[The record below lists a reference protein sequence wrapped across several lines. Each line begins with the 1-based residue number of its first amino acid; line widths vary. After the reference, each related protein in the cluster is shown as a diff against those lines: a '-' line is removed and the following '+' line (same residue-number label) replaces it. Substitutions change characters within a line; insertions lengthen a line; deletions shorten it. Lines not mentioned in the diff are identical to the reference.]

1 MFSTFDLKE
10 ISKELSDL
18 ERMRVDKIYQLGNE
32 IRIKFFGRGREDL
45 VIKPPLAVFVTSY
58 PKPAPKNPTWFA
70 MLLRKHLK
78 AMWLFKIEQYD
89 FDRILMFS
97 FGFYEENNPVVKFV
111 LIVEMFRDGNILLA
125 NQDNVIVGILS
136 REYMKDRTLAPKSV
150 YEFPEKKKG
159 FDLSIDEIIELS
171 KEYEIVKGLA
181 TQLNIGGLYAE
192 ETCLLAGV
200 DKSKIGISKE
210 EAVKI
215 KEALIQLENLKK
227 DPMIIKK
234 NEQVVDILPYDLKSY
249 DSSEFEKVRYESLSK
264 ALDEV
269 YGKAESEEILREEI
283 STHQKK
289 IQKFERMLKSQKD
302 LFDSYID
309 ERELYKILGDLTY
322 EKYPIIEE
330 SIKVIEQAKKNYS
343 LEEIKTKL
351 AQNKLIS
358 DVDFKTGIITFNF
371 DPPLPIELKK
381 DVNENANLFY
391 EKSKK
396 MKRKIDGAKI
406 AMDNTEAKL
415 LSLKEE
421 EEEFEVEKPK
431 AIERKAR
438 EWYERFRWFTSS
450 EGNIVL
456 GGRDASSNEVIVKK
470 YMEDSDIYF
479 HADAYGA
486 PHVIVKDG
494 SKVTDITLNEAAIF
508 AVSFSSL
515 WKDGYGG
522 GDAYWVKPDQ
532 VTKEAPSGEYLK
544 KGAFAI
550 KGKRNYIRSVSIKL
564 TIGITSEGKIMCG
577 PDVPIEKHTVKNIK
591 IMPGKHKKE
600 SFAKRVAKILETDD
614 IDAIVQALPP
624 GGCDVRGK

>member
-10 ISKELSDL
+10 ISKELADL
-18 ERMRVDKIYQLGNE
+18 ERMRVDKIYQFGNE

-111 LIVEMFRDGNILLA
+111 LIVEMFRDGNILLVDQE
-125 NQDNVIVGILS
+125 NMIVGILS
-136 REYMKDRTLAPKSV
+136 REYMKDRTLAPKSIYV
-150 YEFPEKKKG
+150 FPEKKKG
-159 FDLSIDEIIELS
+159 FDISIEEIIELS
-171 KEYEIVKGLA
+171 KEKEIVRELA

-192 ETCLLAGV
+192 EVCLLAGV
-200 DKSKIGISKE
+200 DKSKIGISNE

-215 KEALIQLENLKK
+215 KDALLQLENLKK

-234 NEQVVDILPYDLKSY
+234 NDQVVDILPYDLMSY
-249 DSSEFEKVRYESLSK
+249 NDPEYEKVRYESLSK

-269 YGKAESEEILREEI
+269 YGKAESEEILREEL

-289 IQKFERMLKSQKD
+289 IQKFERMLKSQRD
-302 LFDSYID
+302 LYSSYIE

-330 SIKVIEQAKKNYS
+330 SIRVIEQAKKNYS

-351 AQNKLIS
+351 AENKLIS

-371 DPPLPIELKK
+371 DTPLPIELKK

-406 AMDNTEAKL
+406 AMDNAEAKL

-431 AIERKAR
+431 AIKRKAR
-438 EWYERFRWFTSS
+438 EWYEQFRWFTSS
-450 EGNIVL
+450 EGHIVL

-479 HADAYGA
+479 HGDAYGA

-494 SKVTDITLNEAAIF
+494 VKATDITLNEAAIF

-522 GDAYWVKPDQ
+522 GDAYWVKPEQ

-577 PDVPIEKHTVKNIK
+577 PDVPIEKHTVKNVK

-600 SFAKRVAKILETDD
+600 SFAKRMAKILETDD
-614 IDAIVQALPP
+614 IDGIVQALPP

>member
-1 MFSTFDLKE
+1 MFSNFDLKE

-78 AMWLFKIEQYD
+78 AMWLFKIEQCD
-89 FDRILMFS
+89 FDRILMLS
-97 FGFYEENNPVVKFV
+97 FGFYEDNKPVVKFV
-111 LIVEMFRDGNILLA
+111 LIVEMFRDGNIILA
-125 NQDNVIVGILS
+125 NQDNVIIGILS

-150 YEFPEKKKG
+150 YAFPEKKKG

-171 KEYEIVKGLA
+171 KEKEIVRELA

-192 ETCLLAGV
+192 ELCLIAGV
-200 DKSKIGISKE
+200 DKSSKNISKD
-210 EAVKI
+210 EAIKI
-215 KEALIQLENLKK
+215 KEALSRLENLNK

-234 NEQVVDILPYDLKSY
+234 NDEVVDITPYDLISY
-249 DSSEFEKVRYESLSK
+249 NGPEYQKERYESFSK

-269 YGKAESEEILREEI
+269 YGKGESEEILREEL
-283 STHQKK
+283 SSHQKK
-289 IQKFERMLKSQKD
+289 IQKFERMLKSQQD
-302 LFDSYID
+302 LYNSYIG
-309 ERELYKILGDLTY
+309 ERDLYKKMGDMAY

-343 LEEIKTKL
+343 LEEIKKKL
-351 AQNKLIS
+351 SDNKLIS

-371 DPPLPIELKK
+371 DIPLPIELKK

-415 LSLKEE
+415 LELKEE
-421 EEEFEVEKPK
+421 EEELEVEKPK
-431 AIERKAR
+431 AIEKKAR
-438 EWYERFRWFTSS
+438 EWYERFRWFISS
-450 EGNIVL
+450 EGNIIL
-456 GGRDASSNEVIVKK
+456 GGRDSSSNEVIVKK
-470 YMEDSDIYF
+470 YMEPSDVYF

-486 PHVIVKDG
+486 PHVIIKEG
-494 SKVTDITLNEAAIF
+494 SKANETTLNEAAIF

-522 GDAYWVKPDQ
+522 GDAYWVAPEQ

-550 KGKRNYIRSVSIKL
+550 KGKRNYIKSVPIRLS
-564 TIGITSEGKIMCG
+564 IGITADGKIMCG
-577 PDVPIEKHTVKNIK
+577 PDAPIEKHTVKNVK

-600 SFAKRVAKILETDD
+600 SFAKRLSKILETDD
-614 IDAIVQALPP
+614 IDGIVQALPP
-624 GGCDVRGK
+624 GGCDVRGS

>member
-10 ISKELSDL
+10 ISKELADL

-89 FDRILMFS
+89 FDRILILS
-97 FGFYEENNPVVKFV
+97 FGFYEEDNPVVKFV

-125 NQDNVIVGILS
+125 NQENMIVGILS
-136 REYMKDRTLAPKSV
+136 REYMKDRTLAPKSIYV
-150 YEFPEKKKG
+150 FPEKKKG

-200 DKSKIGISKE
+200 DKSKIGISNE

-215 KEALIQLENLKK
+215 KEALLQLENLKK

-234 NEQVVDILPYDLKSY
+234 NDQVVDIIPYDLTSY
-249 DSSEFEKVRYESLSK
+249 NGPEYEKVRYESLSK

-269 YGKAESEEILREEI
+269 YGKAESEEILREEL

-302 LFDSYID
+302 LHNSYIE

-330 SIKVIEQAKKNYS
+330 SIKVIEQAKKNFS

-351 AQNKLIS
+351 AENKLIS

-371 DPPLPIELKK
+371 GTPLPMELKK

-415 LSLKEE
+415 LALKEE

-431 AIERKAR
+431 AIEKKAR

-450 EGNIVL
+450 EGHVIL
-456 GGRDASSNEVIVKK
+456 GGRDSSSNEVIVKK
-470 YMEDSDIYF
+470 YM
-479 HADAYGA
+479 
-486 PHVIVKDG
+486 
-494 SKVTDITLNEAAIF
+494 
-508 AVSFSSL
+508 
-515 WKDGYGG
+515 
-522 GDAYWVKPDQ
+522 
-532 VTKEAPSGEYLK
+532 
-544 KGAFAI
+544 
-550 KGKRNYIRSVSIKL
+550 
-564 TIGITSEGKIMCG
+564 
-577 PDVPIEKHTVKNIK
+577 
-591 IMPGKHKKE
+591 
-600 SFAKRVAKILETDD
+600 
-614 IDAIVQALPP
+614 
-624 GGCDVRGK
+624 

>member
-1 MFSTFDLKE
+1 
-10 ISKELSDL
+10 
-18 ERMRVDKIYQLGNE
+18 
-32 IRIKFFGRGREDL
+32 
-45 VIKPPLAVFVTSY
+45 
-58 PKPAPKNPTWFA
+58 
-70 MLLRKHLK
+70 
-78 AMWLFKIEQYD
+78 
-89 FDRILMFS
+89 
-97 FGFYEENNPVVKFV
+97 
-111 LIVEMFRDGNILLA
+111 
-125 NQDNVIVGILS
+125 
-136 REYMKDRTLAPKSV
+136 
-150 YEFPEKKKG
+150 
-159 FDLSIDEIIELS
+159 
-171 KEYEIVKGLA
+171 
-181 TQLNIGGLYAE
+181 
-192 ETCLLAGV
+192 LAGV
-200 DKSKIGISKE
+200 DKSKIGISNE

-215 KEALIQLENLKK
+215 KDALLQLENLKK

-234 NEQVVDILPYDLKSY
+234 NDQVVDILPYDLMSY
-249 DSSEFEKVRYESLSK
+249 NDPEYEKVRYESLSK

-269 YGKAESEEILREEI
+269 YGKAESEEILREEL

-289 IQKFERMLKSQKD
+289 IQKFERMLKSQRD
-302 LFDSYID
+302 LYSSYIE

-330 SIKVIEQAKKNYS
+330 SIRVIEQAKKNYS

-351 AQNKLIS
+351 AENKLIS

-371 DPPLPIELKK
+371 DTPLPIELKK

-406 AMDNTEAKL
+406 AMDNAEAKL

-431 AIERKAR
+431 AIKRKAR
-438 EWYERFRWFTSS
+438 EWYEQFRWFTSS
-450 EGNIVL
+450 EGHIVL

-494 SKVTDITLNEAAIF
+494 VKATDITLNEAAIF

-522 GDAYWVKPDQ
+522 GDAYWVKPEQ

-577 PDVPIEKHTVKNIK
+577 PDVPIEKHTVKNVK

-600 SFAKRVAKILETDD
+600 SFAKRMAKILETDD
-614 IDAIVQALPP
+614 IDGIVQALPP

>member
-1 MFSTFDLKE
+1 
-10 ISKELSDL
+10 
-18 ERMRVDKIYQLGNE
+18 MRVDKIYQLGNE

-78 AMWLFKIEQYD
+78 AMWLFKIEQHD

-125 NQDNVIVGILS
+125 DQDNMIVGILS
-136 REYMKDRTLAPKSV
+136 REYMKDRTLAPKSIYV
-150 YEFPEKKKG
+150 FPEKKKG
-159 FDLSIDEIIELS
+159 FDIGIDEIIELS

-192 ETCLLAGV
+192 EACLLAGV
-200 DKSKIGISKE
+200 DKSKIGISNE
-210 EAVKI
+210 EAVKL
-215 KEALIQLENLKK
+215 KEALVQLENLKK

-234 NEQVVDILPYDLKSY
+234 GDQVVDILPYDLASY
-249 DSSEFEKVRYESLSK
+249 NGPEYEKVRYDSFSK

-269 YGKAESEEILREEI
+269 YGKGESEEILREEL
-283 STHQKK
+283 SSHQKK
-289 IQKFERMLKSQKD
+289 IQKFERMLKSQRD
-302 LFDSYID
+302 LYNSYIE

-322 EKYPIIEE
+322 EKYPVIEE

-343 LEEIKTKL
+343 LEEIKEKL
-351 AQNKLIS
+351 AENKLIS

-371 DPPLPIELKK
+371 DTPLPIELKK
-381 DVNENANLFY
+381 DVSENANLFY

-415 LSLKEE
+415 LTLKEE
-421 EEEFEVEKPK
+421 EEEFEVEAPK
-431 AIERKAR
+431 AIEKKAR

-456 GGRDASSNEVIVKK
+456 GGRDSSSNEVIVKK

-486 PHVIVKDG
+486 PHVIVKEG
-494 SKVTDITLNEAAIF
+494 SKATDITLKEAAIF

-522 GDAYWVKPDQ
+522 GDAYWVKPEQ

-550 KGKRNYIRSVSIKL
+550 KGKRNYIKSVSIKL

-577 PDVPIEKHTVKNIK
+577 PDAPIEKYTVKNVK

-600 SFAKRVAKILETDD
+600 SFAKRIAKVLETDD
-614 IDAIVQALPP
+614 IDGIVQALPP

>member
-125 NQDNVIVGILS
+125 NQDNMIVGILS
-136 REYMKDRTLAPKSV
+136 REYMKDRTLAPKSIYV
-150 YEFPEKKKG
+150 FPEKKKG
-159 FDLSIDEIIELS
+159 FDMGIDEIIELS

-192 ETCLLAGV
+192 EACLLAGV
-200 DKSKIGISKE
+200 DKSKIGISNE

-215 KEALIQLENLKK
+215 KEALMQLENLKK

-249 DSSEFEKVRYESLSK
+249 DSSEYEKIRYESFSK

-302 LFDSYID
+302 LYDSYIE
-309 ERELYKILGDLTY
+309 ERELYKKLGDLTY

-343 LEEIKTKL
+343 LEEIKKKL
-351 AQNKLIS
+351 AENKLIS
-358 DVDFKTGIITFNF
+358 EIDFKTGIIIFNF
-371 DPPLPIELKK
+371 DTPLPIEIKK

-415 LSLKEE
+415 LALKEE

-456 GGRDASSNEVIVKK
+456 GGRDASSNEVVVKK

>member
-10 ISKELSDL
+10 ITKELSDI

-97 FGFYEENNPVVKFV
+97 FGFYEDNNPVVKFV
-111 LIVEMFRDGNILLA
+111 LIVEMFRDGNIILA
-125 NQDNVIVGILS
+125 NNENVIVGILS
-136 REYMKDRTLAPKSV
+136 REYMKDRTLAPKSA
-150 YEFPEKKKG
+150 YIFPEKKKG
-159 FDLSIDEIIELS
+159 FDLSVEEIIELS
-171 KEYEIVKGLA
+171 KEKEIVRELA

-192 ETCLLAGV
+192 ELCLLAGV
-200 DKSKIGISKE
+200 DKSKKDISKE
-210 EAVKI
+210 EALKI
-215 KEALIQLENLKK
+215 KDALITLSDLKK

-234 NEQVVDILPYDLKSY
+234 NDQVVDIVPYDLVSY
-249 DSSEFEKVRYESLSK
+249 NGPEFEKVRYDSFSK

-269 YGKAESEEILREEI
+269 YGKGESEEILREEL

-289 IQKFERMLKSQKD
+289 IQKFERMLKSQRD
-302 LFDSYID
+302 LYNSYIE

-343 LEEIKTKL
+343 LDEIKKKL
-351 AQNKLIS
+351 AENKLIS

-371 DPPLPIELKK
+371 DVQLPIELKK
-381 DVNENANLFY
+381 DVNENANQFY

-396 MKRKIDGAKI
+396 MKRKIDGARI
-406 AMDNTEAKL
+406 AMENTEAKL
-415 LSLKEE
+415 LSLKEQE
-421 EEEFEVEKPK
+421 EELEVEKPK
-431 AIERKAR
+431 AIEKKAR
-438 EWYERFRWFTSS
+438 EWFERFRWFISS

-456 GGRDASSNEVIVKK
+456 GGRDSSSNEVIVKK
-470 YMEDSDIYF
+470 YMEDNDIYF

-486 PHVIVKDG
+486 PHVVVKDG
-494 SKVTDITLNEAAIF
+494 SKATDITLNEAAIF

-544 KGAFAI
+544 KGAFSI
-550 KGKRNYIRSVSIKL
+550 KGKRNYIKSVSIKL
-564 TIGITSEGKIMCG
+564 TIGITSEGKFMCG
-577 PDVPIEKHTVKNIK
+577 PDIPIEKHTVKNVK

-600 SFAKRVAKILETDD
+600 SFAKRLAKIFETDD
-614 IDAIVQALPP
+614 IDGIVQALPP
-624 GGCDVRGK
+624 GGCDIRGN

>member
-10 ISKELSDL
+10 ISKELADL

-89 FDRILMFS
+89 FDRILILS
-97 FGFYEENNPVVKFV
+97 FGFYEEDNPVVKFV

-125 NQDNVIVGILS
+125 NQENMIVGILS
-136 REYMKDRTLAPKSV
+136 REYMKDRTLAPKSIYV
-150 YEFPEKKKG
+150 FPEKKKG

-200 DKSKIGISKE
+200 DKSKIGISNE

-215 KEALIQLENLKK
+215 KEALLQLENLKK

-234 NEQVVDILPYDLKSY
+234 NDQVVDIIPYDLTSY
-249 DSSEFEKVRYESLSK
+249 NGPEYEKARYESFSK

-269 YGKAESEEILREEI
+269 YGKGESEEIMREEL
-283 STHQKK
+283 SAHQKK
-289 IQKFERMLKSQKD
+289 IQKFERMLKSQRD
-302 LFDSYID
+302 LYNSYIE

-343 LEEIKTKL
+343 LEEIKEKL
-351 AQNKLIS
+351 AENKLIS
-358 DVDFKTGIITFNF
+358 DVDFKTGVITSNF
-371 DPPLPIELKK
+371 DTPLPIELKK

-415 LSLKEE
+415 LTLKEE
-421 EEEFEVEKPK
+421 EEEFEVEVPK
-431 AIERKAR
+431 AIEKKAR

-456 GGRDASSNEVIVKK
+456 GGRDSSSNEVIVKK
-470 YMEDSDIYF
+470 YMEDNDIYF

-486 PHVIVKDG
+486 PHVIVKEG
-494 SKVTDITLNEAAIF
+494 SKATDITLKEAAIF

-522 GDAYWVKPDQ
+522 GDAYWVKPEQ

-550 KGKRNYIRSVSIKL
+550 KGKRNYIKSVSIKL
-564 TIGITSEGKIMCG
+564 TIGINSEGKIMCG
-577 PDVPIEKHTVKNIK
+577 PDVPIEKHTVKNVK

-600 SFAKRVAKILETDD
+600 SFAKRIAKILETDD
-614 IDAIVQALPP
+614 IDGIVQALPP

>member
-10 ISKELSDL
+10 ISKELADL

-78 AMWLFKIEQYD
+78 AMWLFKIEQHD

-125 NQDNVIVGILS
+125 DQDNMIVGILS
-136 REYMKDRTLAPKSV
+136 REYMKDRTLAPKSIYV
-150 YEFPEKKKG
+150 FPEKKKG
-159 FDLSIDEIIELS
+159 FDIGIDEIIELS

-192 ETCLLAGV
+192 EACLLAGV
-200 DKSKIGISKE
+200 DKSKIGISNE
-210 EAVKI
+210 EAVKL
-215 KEALIQLENLKK
+215 KEALVQLENLKK

-234 NEQVVDILPYDLKSY
+234 GDQVVDILPYDLASY
-249 DSSEFEKVRYESLSK
+249 NGPEYEKVRYDSFSK

-269 YGKAESEEILREEI
+269 YGKGESEEILREEL
-283 STHQKK
+283 SSHQKK
-289 IQKFERMLKSQKD
+289 IQKFERMLKSQRD
-302 LFDSYID
+302 LYNSYIE

-322 EKYPIIEE
+322 EKYPVIEE

-343 LEEIKTKL
+343 LEEIKEKL
-351 AQNKLIS
+351 AENKLIS

-371 DPPLPIELKK
+371 DTPLPIELKK
-381 DVNENANLFY
+381 DVSENANLFY

-415 LSLKEE
+415 LTLKEE
-421 EEEFEVEKPK
+421 EEEFEVEAPK
-431 AIERKAR
+431 AIEKKAR

-456 GGRDASSNEVIVKK
+456 GGRDSSSNEVIVKK

-486 PHVIVKDG
+486 PHVIVKEG
-494 SKVTDITLNEAAIF
+494 SKATDITLKEAAIF

-515 WKDGYGG
+515 WKDGYCG
-522 GDAYWVKPDQ
+522 GDAYWVKPEQ

-550 KGKRNYIRSVSIKL
+550 KGKRNYIKSVSIKL

-577 PDVPIEKHTVKNIK
+577 PDAPIEKYTVKNVK

-600 SFAKRVAKILETDD
+600 SFAKRIAKVLETDD
-614 IDAIVQALPP
+614 IDGIVQALPP

>member
-10 ISKELSDL
+10 ISKELSDI

-45 VIKPPLAVFVTSY
+45 VIKPPLAVFITSY

-89 FDRILMFS
+89 FDRILLLS

-111 LIVEMFRDGNILLA
+111 LIVEMFRDGNIILA
-125 NQDNVIVGILS
+125 NQDNMIIGILS
-136 REYMKDRTLAPKSV
+136 REYMKDRTLAPKSL
-150 YEFPEKKKG
+150 YTFPEKKKG

-171 KEYEIVKGLA
+171 KEKEIVKELA

-192 ETCLLAGV
+192 ELCILAGV
-200 DKSKIGISKE
+200 DKSSKDISRE
-210 EAVKI
+210 DAIKI
-215 KEALIQLENLKK
+215 KEALLKLDNLEKN
-227 DPMIIKK
+227 PMIVKK
-234 NEQVVDILPYDLKSY
+234 NDQVVGILPYDLISY
-249 DSSEFEKVRYESLSK
+249 SPLEYQKERYETFSK
-264 ALDEV
+264 ALDEI
-269 YGKAESEEILREEI
+269 YGKGESEEILKEEL
-283 STHQKK
+283 SSHQKK

-302 LFDSYID
+302 LYDSYIE
-309 ERELYKILGDLTY
+309 ERDLYKIMGDLAY
-322 EKYPIIEE
+322 EKYPVIEE

-343 LEEIKTKL
+343 LEEIKNKL
-351 AQNKLIS
+351 ADNKLIS

-371 DPPLPIELKK
+371 DIKLPIELKK
-381 DVNENANLFY
+381 DVNENANMFY

-415 LSLKEE
+415 LELKEE
-421 EEEFEVEKPK
+421 EEELEVEKPK

-438 EWYERFRWFTSS
+438 EWYERFRWFVSS

-456 GGRDASSNEVIVKK
+456 GGRDSSSNEVIVKK
-470 YMEDSDIYF
+470 YMEDNDIYF

-494 SKVTDITLNEAAIF
+494 SKATDVTLNEAAIF

-550 KGKRNYIRSVSIKL
+550 KGKRNYLKSMSIKL
-564 TIGITSEGKIMCG
+564 TIGITSDGKIMCG
-577 PDVPIEKHTVKNIK
+577 PDFPVEKHTVKNLK

-600 SFAKRVAKILETDD
+600 SFAKRIAKILETED
-614 IDAIVQALPP
+614 IDGIVQALPP
-624 GGCDVRGK
+624 GGCEIRGE

>member
-32 IRIKFFGRGREDL
+32 VRIKFFGRGREDL
-45 VIKPPLAVFVTSY
+45 VIKPPLAVFVTAY
-58 PKPAPKNPTWFA
+58 PKQAPKNPTWFA

-97 FGFYEENNPVVKFV
+97 FGFYEDNNPVVKFV

-125 NQDNVIVGILS
+125 NQENVIVGILS
-136 REYMKDRTLAPKSV
+136 REYMKDRTLAPKSA
-150 YEFPEKKKG
+150 YAFPEKKKG
-159 FDLSIDEIIELS
+159 FDLSIEEIIELS
-171 KEYEIVKGLA
+171 KEKEIVRELA

-192 ETCLLAGV
+192 EACLLAGV
-200 DKSKIGISKE
+200 DKSKIGISNE

-215 KEALIQLENLKK
+215 KDALLQLENLKK

-234 NEQVVDILPYDLKSY
+234 NDQVVDILPYDLTSY
-249 DSSEFEKVRYESLSK
+249 NGPEYEKIRYESLSK

-269 YGKAESEEILREEI
+269 YGKAESEEILREEL

-302 LFDSYID
+302 LYNSYIE

-343 LEEIKTKL
+343 LEEIKIKL
-351 AQNKLIS
+351 AENKLIS
-358 DVDFKTGIITFNF
+358 DVDFKTGVITFNF
-371 DPPLPIELKK
+371 DTPLPIELKK

-450 EGNIVL
+450 EGHIVL

-494 SKVTDITLNEAAIF
+494 VKATDITLNEAAIF

-522 GDAYWVKPDQ
+522 GDAYWVKPEQ

-577 PDVPIEKHTVKNIK
+577 PDVPIEKHTVKNVK

-600 SFAKRVAKILETDD
+600 SFAKRMAKILETDD
-614 IDAIVQALPP
+614 IDGIVQALPP
-624 GGCDVRGK
+624 GGCDLRGK

>member
-1 MFSTFDLKE
+1 MFSNFDLKE
-10 ISKELSDL
+10 ISKELSYL

-89 FDRILMFS
+89 FDRILMLS
-97 FGFYEENNPVVKFV
+97 FGFYEENNPIVKFV
-111 LIVEMFRDGNILLA
+111 LIVEMFRDGNIILA
-125 NQDNVIVGILS
+125 NEENIIIGILS

-150 YEFPEKKKG
+150 YAFPEKKRG
-159 FDLSIDEIIELS
+159 FDISADEIIELS
-171 KEYEIVKGLA
+171 REKEIVRELA

-192 ETCLLAGV
+192 EACLISGV
-200 DKSKIGISKE
+200 EKSSKNLSKE

-215 KEALIQLENLKK
+215 KDALIKIENLTK

-234 NEQVVDILPYDLKSY
+234 NGEVVDITPYDLISY
-249 DSSEFEKVRYESLSK
+249 SGPEYEKERYETFSK

-269 YGKAESEEILREEI
+269 YGKGESEEILKEEL
-283 STHQKK
+283 SAHQKK

-302 LFDSYID
+302 LYESYIT
-309 ERELYKILGDLTY
+309 ERDLYKKMGDLTY
-322 EKYPIIEE
+322 EKYLIIEE

-343 LEEIKTKL
+343 LEEIKKKL
-351 AQNKLIS
+351 SDNKLVA
-358 DVDFKTGIITFNF
+358 DVDFRSGIITFNF
-371 DPPLPIELKK
+371 DIKLPIEIKK

-415 LSLKEE
+415 LELKEE
-421 EEEFEVEKPK
+421 EGELEVEKPK
-431 AIERKAR
+431 AIEKKTR
-438 EWYERFRWFTSS
+438 EWYERFRWFISS
-450 EGNIVL
+450 EGHIVL
-456 GGRDASSNEVIVKK
+456 GGRDSSSNEVIVKK

-486 PHVIVKDG
+486 PHVVVKDG
-494 SKVTDITLNEAAIF
+494 TKATEVTLNEAAIF

-550 KGKRNYIRSVSIKL
+550 KGKRNYLKSVSIKL
-564 TIGITSEGKIMCG
+564 TIGITSDGKIMCG
-577 PDVPIEKHTVKNIK
+577 PDIPIEKHTVKNVK

-600 SFAKRVAKILETDD
+600 SFAKRIAKILETED
-614 IDAIVQALPP
+614 IDGIVQALPP
-624 GGCDVRGK
+624 GGCDVRGS

>member
-58 PKPAPKNPTWFA
+58 PKQAPKNPTWFA

-125 NQDNVIVGILS
+125 NQENVIVGILS
-136 REYMKDRTLAPKSV
+136 REYMKDRTLAPKSAYV
-150 YEFPEKKKG
+150 FPEKKKG
-159 FDLSIDEIIELS
+159 FDLSIEEIIELS
-171 KEYEIVKGLA
+171 KEKEIVRELA

-192 ETCLLAGV
+192 EACLLAGV
-200 DKSKIGISKE
+200 DKSKIGISNE

-215 KEALIQLENLKK
+215 KDALLQLENLNK

-234 NEQVVDILPYDLKSY
+234 NDQIVDILPYDLASY
-249 DSSEFEKVRYESLSK
+249 NGPEYEKVRYESLSK

-269 YGKAESEEILREEI
+269 YGKAESEEILREEL

-289 IQKFERMLKSQKD
+289 IQKFERMLKSQND
-302 LFDSYID
+302 LYNSYIE

-351 AQNKLIS
+351 AENKLIS

-371 DPPLPIELKK
+371 DTPLPIELKK

-415 LSLKEE
+415 STLKEE

-450 EGNIVL
+450 EGHIVL

-494 SKVTDITLNEAAIF
+494 NKATDITLNEAAIF

-522 GDAYWVKPDQ
+522 GDAYWVKPEQ

-577 PDVPIEKHTVKNIK
+577 PDVPIEKHTVKNVK

-600 SFAKRVAKILETDD
+600 SFAKRMAKILETDD
-614 IDAIVQALPP
+614 IDGIVQALPP
-624 GGCDVRGK
+624 GGCDLRGK

>member
-10 ISKELSDL
+10 ISKELADL

-89 FDRILMFS
+89 FDRILILS
-97 FGFYEENNPVVKFV
+97 FGFYEEDNPVVKFV

-125 NQDNVIVGILS
+125 NQENMIVGILS
-136 REYMKDRTLAPKSV
+136 REYMKDRTLAPKSIYV
-150 YEFPEKKKG
+150 FPEKKKG

-200 DKSKIGISKE
+200 DKSKIGISNE

-215 KEALIQLENLKK
+215 KEALLQLENLKK

-234 NEQVVDILPYDLKSY
+234 NDQVVDIIPYDLTSY
-249 DSSEFEKVRYESLSK
+249 NGPEYEKVRYESFSK

-269 YGKAESEEILREEI
+269 YGKGESEEIMREEL

-289 IQKFERMLKSQKD
+289 IQKFERMLKSQRD
-302 LFDSYID
+302 LYNSYIE

-343 LEEIKTKL
+343 LEEIKKKL
-351 AQNKLIS
+351 AENKLIS
-358 DVDFKTGIITFNF
+358 DVDFKTGVITFNF
-371 DPPLPIELKK
+371 DTPLPIELKK

-415 LSLKEE
+415 LTLKEE
-421 EEEFEVEKPK
+421 EEEFEVEVPK
-431 AIERKAR
+431 AIEKKAR

-450 EGNIVL
+450 EGNVVL
-456 GGRDASSNEVIVKK
+456 GGRDSSSNEVIVKK
-470 YMEDSDIYF
+470 YMEDNDIYF

-486 PHVIVKDG
+486 PHVIVKEG
-494 SKVTDITLNEAAIF
+494 SKATDITLKEAAIF

-522 GDAYWVKPDQ
+522 GDAYWVKPEQ

-550 KGKRNYIRSVSIKL
+550 KGKRNYIKSVSIKL

-577 PDVPIEKHTVKNIK
+577 PDVPIEKNTVKNIK

-600 SFAKRVAKILETDD
+600 SFAKRIAKILETDD
-614 IDAIVQALPP
+614 IDGIVQALPP

>member
-10 ISKELSDL
+10 ISNELSDL

-78 AMWLFKIEQYD
+78 AMWLFKIEQHD

-125 NQDNVIVGILS
+125 DQDNMIVGILS
-136 REYMKDRTLAPKSV
+136 REYMKDRTLAPKSIYV
-150 YEFPEKKKG
+150 FPEKKKG
-159 FDLSIDEIIELS
+159 FDIGIDEIIELS

-192 ETCLLAGV
+192 EACLLAGV
-200 DKSKIGISKE
+200 DKSKIGISNE
-210 EAVKI
+210 EAVKL
-215 KEALIQLENLKK
+215 KEALVQLENLKK

-234 NEQVVDILPYDLKSY
+234 GDQVVDILPYDLASY
-249 DSSEFEKVRYESLSK
+249 NGPEYEKVRYDSFSK

-269 YGKAESEEILREEI
+269 YGKGESEEILREEL
-283 STHQKK
+283 SSHQKK
-289 IQKFERMLKSQKD
+289 IQKFERMLKSQRD
-302 LFDSYID
+302 LYNSYIE

-322 EKYPIIEE
+322 EKYPVIEE

-343 LEEIKTKL
+343 LEEIKEKL
-351 AQNKLIS
+351 AENKLIS

-371 DPPLPIELKK
+371 DTPLPIELKK
-381 DVNENANLFY
+381 DVSENANLFY

-415 LSLKEE
+415 LTLKEE
-421 EEEFEVEKPK
+421 EEEFEVEAPK
-431 AIERKAR
+431 AIEKKAR

-456 GGRDASSNEVIVKK
+456 GGRDSSSNEVIVKK

-486 PHVIVKDG
+486 PHVIVKEG
-494 SKVTDITLNEAAIF
+494 SKATDITLKEAAIF

-522 GDAYWVKPDQ
+522 GDAYWVKPEQ

-550 KGKRNYIRSVSIKL
+550 KGKRNYIKSVSIKL

-577 PDVPIEKHTVKNIK
+577 PDAPIEKYTVKNVK

-600 SFAKRVAKILETDD
+600 SFAKRIAKVLETDD
-614 IDAIVQALPP
+614 IDGIVQALPP

>member
-1 MFSTFDLKE
+1 
-10 ISKELSDL
+10 
-18 ERMRVDKIYQLGNE
+18 
-32 IRIKFFGRGREDL
+32 
-45 VIKPPLAVFVTSY
+45 
-58 PKPAPKNPTWFA
+58 
-70 MLLRKHLK
+70 RKHLK

-111 LIVEMFRDGNILLA
+111 LIVEMFRDGNILLVDQE
-125 NQDNVIVGILS
+125 NMIVGILS
-136 REYMKDRTLAPKSV
+136 REYMKDRTLAPKSIYV
-150 YEFPEKKKG
+150 FPEKKKG
-159 FDLSIDEIIELS
+159 FDISIEEIIELS
-171 KEYEIVKGLA
+171 KEKEIVRELA

-192 ETCLLAGV
+192 EVCLLAGV
-200 DKSKIGISKE
+200 DKSKIGISNE

-215 KEALIQLENLKK
+215 KDALLQLENLKK

-234 NEQVVDILPYDLKSY
+234 NDQVVDILPYDLMSY
-249 DSSEFEKVRYESLSK
+249 NDPEYEKVRYESLSK

-269 YGKAESEEILREEI
+269 YGKAESEEILREEL

-289 IQKFERMLKSQKD
+289 IQKFERMLKSQRD
-302 LFDSYID
+302 LYSSYIE

-330 SIKVIEQAKKNYS
+330 SIRVIEQAKKNYS

-351 AQNKLIS
+351 AENKLIS

-371 DPPLPIELKK
+371 DTPLPIELKK

-406 AMDNTEAKL
+406 AMDNAEAKL

-431 AIERKAR
+431 AIKRKAR
-438 EWYERFRWFTSS
+438 EWYEQFRWFTSS
-450 EGNIVL
+450 EGHIVL

-494 SKVTDITLNEAAIF
+494 VKATDITLNEAAIF

-522 GDAYWVKPDQ
+522 GDAYWVKPEQ

-577 PDVPIEKHTVKNIK
+577 PDVPIEKHTVKNVK

-600 SFAKRVAKILETDD
+600 SFAKRMAKILETDD
-614 IDAIVQALPP
+614 IDGIVQALPP

>member
-136 REYMKDRTLAPKSV
+136 REYMKDRTLAPKSAYV
-150 YEFPEKKKG
+150 FPEKKKG
-159 FDLSIDEIIELS
+159 FDLGIEEIIELS
-171 KEYEIVKGLA
+171 KEKEIVRELA

-192 ETCLLAGV
+192 EVCLLAGV

-210 EAVKI
+210 EAHKI
-215 KEALIQLENLKK
+215 KDALLQLENLKK

-234 NEQVVDILPYDLKSY
+234 NDQVVDIIPYDLKSY
-249 DSSEFEKVRYESLSK
+249 VVSEFQKVRYESFSK

-269 YGKAESEEILREEI
+269 YGKAESEEIMREEI

-302 LFDSYID
+302 LYNSYIE

-330 SIKVIEQAKKNYS
+330 SIKVIEQAKKNYA
-343 LEEIKTKL
+343 LEEIKKKL
-351 AQNKLIS
+351 EENKLIS

-371 DPPLPIELKK
+371 DKPLPIELKK
-381 DVNENANLFY
+381 GVNENANLFY

-415 LSLKEE
+415 LALKEE

-431 AIERKAR
+431 ALEKKAR

-450 EGNIVL
+450 EGHIVL
-456 GGRDASSNEVIVKK
+456 GGRDSSSNEVIVKK

-486 PHVIVKDG
+486 PHVIIKDG
-494 SKVTDITLNEAAIF
+494 TKATDVTLNEAAIF

-550 KGKRNYIRSVSIKL
+550 KGKRNYIKSVSIKL

-577 PDVPIEKHTVKNIK
+577 PDVPIEKHTVKNVK

-600 SFAKRVAKILETDD
+600 SFAKRIAKILETDD
-614 IDAIVQALPP
+614 IDGIVQALPP

>member
-10 ISKELSDL
+10 ISKELSDI

-45 VIKPPLAVFVTSY
+45 VIKPPLAVFITSY

-89 FDRILMFS
+89 FDRILLLS

-111 LIVEMFRDGNILLA
+111 LIVEMFRDGNIILA
-125 NQDNVIVGILS
+125 NQDNMIIGILS
-136 REYMKDRTLAPKSV
+136 REYMKDRTLAPKSI
-150 YEFPEKKKG
+150 YTFPEKKKG

-171 KEYEIVKGLA
+171 KEKEIVKELA

-192 ETCLLAGV
+192 EVCLLAGV
-200 DKSKIGISKE
+200 DKSSKDISRE
-210 EAVKI
+210 DAIKI
-215 KEALIQLENLKK
+215 KEALLKLDNLEKN
-227 DPMIIKK
+227 PMIVNK
-234 NEQVVDILPYDLKSY
+234 NDQVVGILPYDLISY
-249 DSSEFEKVRYESLSK
+249 SPTEYQKERYETFSK
-264 ALDEV
+264 ALDEI
-269 YGKAESEEILREEI
+269 YGKGESEEILKEEL
-283 STHQKK
+283 SSHQKK

-302 LFDSYID
+302 LYDSYIR
-309 ERELYKILGDLTY
+309 ERDIYKIMGDLAY
-322 EKYPIIEE
+322 EKYPVIEE

-343 LEEIKTKL
+343 LEEIKKKL
-351 AQNKLIS
+351 ADNKLIS

-371 DPPLPIELKK
+371 DIKLPIELKK
-381 DVNENANLFY
+381 DVNENANMFY

-415 LSLKEE
+415 LELKEE
-421 EEEFEVEKPK
+421 EEELEVEKPK

-438 EWYERFRWFTSS
+438 EWYERFRWFVSS

-456 GGRDASSNEVIVKK
+456 GGRDSSSNEVIVKK
-470 YMEDSDIYF
+470 YMEDNDIYF

-494 SKVTDITLNEAAIF
+494 SKVTDVTLNEAAIF

-550 KGKRNYIRSVSIKL
+550 KGKRNYLKSMSIKL
-564 TIGITSEGKIMCG
+564 TIGITSDGKIMCG
-577 PDVPIEKHTVKNIK
+577 PDFPVEKHTVKNVK

-600 SFAKRVAKILETDD
+600 SFAKRIAKILETED
-614 IDAIVQALPP
+614 IDGIVQALPP
-624 GGCDVRGK
+624 GGCEIRGE

>member
-10 ISKELSDL
+10 ISKELADL

-97 FGFYEENNPVVKFV
+97 FGFYEENDPVVKFV

-125 NQDNVIVGILS
+125 DQENKIVGILS
-136 REYMKDRTLAPKSV
+136 REYMKDRTLAPKSIYV
-150 YEFPEKKKG
+150 FPEKKKG

-200 DKSKIGISKE
+200 DKSKIGISDE
-210 EAVKI
+210 EAVRI
-215 KEALIQLENLKK
+215 KEALLQLEHLKK

-234 NEQVVDILPYDLKSY
+234 NDQVVDILPYDLTSY
-249 DSSEFEKVRYESLSK
+249 NGPEYEKVRYESFSK

-269 YGKAESEEILREEI
+269 YGKGESEEIMREEL

-289 IQKFERMLKSQKD
+289 IQKFERMLKSQRD
-302 LFDSYID
+302 LYNSYIE

-343 LEEIKTKL
+343 LDEIKKKL
-351 AQNKLIS
+351 AENKLIS

-371 DPPLPIELKK
+371 DTPLPIELKK

-415 LSLKEE
+415 LTLKEE
-421 EEEFEVEKPK
+421 EEEFEVEVPK
-431 AIERKAR
+431 AIEKKAR

-456 GGRDASSNEVIVKK
+456 GGRDSSSNEVIVKK

-486 PHVIVKDG
+486 PHVIVKEG
-494 SKVTDITLNEAAIF
+494 VKATDITLKEAAIF

-522 GDAYWVKPDQ
+522 GDAYWVKPEQ

-550 KGKRNYIRSVSIKL
+550 KGKRNYIKSVSIKL

-577 PDVPIEKHTVKNIK
+577 PDVPIENHTVKNVK

-600 SFAKRVAKILETDD
+600 SFAKRIAKILETDN
-614 IDAIVQALPP
+614 IDGIVQALPP

>member
-10 ISKELSDL
+10 ISKELADL

-111 LIVEMFRDGNILLA
+111 LIVEMFRDGNIVLA
-125 NQDNVIVGILS
+125 NQENVIVGILS
-136 REYMKDRTLAPKSV
+136 REYMKDRTLAPKSIYV
-150 YEFPEKKKG
+150 FPEKKKG

-192 ETCLLAGV
+192 EVCLLAGV
-200 DKSKIGISKE
+200 DKSKIGISNE

-215 KEALIQLENLKK
+215 KEALLQLENLKK

-234 NEQVVDILPYDLKSY
+234 NDQVVDILPYDLISY
-249 DSSEFEKVRYESLSK
+249 NGPEYEKVRYESLSK

-269 YGKAESEEILREEI
+269 YGKAESEEILREEL

-302 LFDSYID
+302 LHNSYIE
-309 ERELYKILGDLTY
+309 ERELYKILGVLTY

-330 SIKVIEQAKKNYS
+330 SIKVIEQAKKNFS

-351 AQNKLIS
+351 AENKLIS
-358 DVDFKTGIITFNF
+358 DVDFKNGIITFNF
-371 DPPLPIELKK
+371 DTPLPIELKK

-415 LSLKEE
+415 LALKEE

-450 EGNIVL
+450 EGHVIL
-456 GGRDASSNEVIVKK
+456 GGRDSSSNEVIVKK

-494 SKVTDITLNEAAIF
+494 VKATDVTLNEAAIF

-564 TIGITSEGKIMCG
+564 TIGINSEGKIMCG

>member
-111 LIVEMFRDGNILLA
+111 LIVEMFRDGNIVLA
-125 NQDNVIVGILS
+125 NQENMIVGILS

-150 YEFPEKKKG
+150 YVFPEKKKG

-192 ETCLLAGV
+192 EVCLLAGV
-200 DKSKIGISKE
+200 DKSKIGISNE
-210 EAVKI
+210 EAIKI
-215 KEALIQLENLKK
+215 KEALLQLETLKK

-234 NEQVVDILPYDLKSY
+234 NDQVVDILPYDLISY
-249 DSSEFEKVRYESLSK
+249 NGPEYEKVRYESLSK

-269 YGKAESEEILREEI
+269 YGKAESEEILREEL

-302 LFDSYID
+302 LHNSYIE

-330 SIKVIEQAKKNYS
+330 SIKVIEQAKKNFS

-351 AQNKLIS
+351 AENKLIS

-371 DPPLPIELKK
+371 DTPLPIELKK

-415 LSLKEE
+415 LALKEE

-450 EGNIVL
+450 EGHVIL
-456 GGRDASSNEVIVKK
+456 GGRDSSSNEVIVKK

-494 SKVTDITLNEAAIF
+494 VKATDVTLNEAAIF

-564 TIGITSEGKIMCG
+564 TIGINSEGKIMCG

-600 SFAKRVAKILETDD
+600 SFAKRIAKILETED

>member
-1 MFSTFDLKE
+1 
-10 ISKELSDL
+10 
-18 ERMRVDKIYQLGNE
+18 MRVDKIYQLGNE

-89 FDRILMFS
+89 FDRILILS
-97 FGFYEENNPVVKFV
+97 FGFYEEDNPVVKFV

-125 NQDNVIVGILS
+125 NQENMIVGILS
-136 REYMKDRTLAPKSV
+136 REYMKDRTLAPKSIYV
-150 YEFPEKKKG
+150 FPEKKKG

-200 DKSKIGISKE
+200 DKSKIGISNE

-215 KEALIQLENLKK
+215 KEALLQLENLKK

-234 NEQVVDILPYDLKSY
+234 NDQVVDIIPYDLTSY
-249 DSSEFEKVRYESLSK
+249 NGPEYEKVRYESLSK

-269 YGKAESEEILREEI
+269 YGKAESEEILREEL

-302 LFDSYID
+302 LHNSYIE

-330 SIKVIEQAKKNYS
+330 SIKVIEQAKKNFS

-351 AQNKLIS
+351 AENKLIS

-371 DPPLPIELKK
+371 GTPLPMELKK

-415 LSLKEE
+415 LALKEE

-431 AIERKAR
+431 AIEKKAR

-450 EGNIVL
+450 EGHVIL
-456 GGRDASSNEVIVKK
+456 GGRDSSSNEVIVKK

-494 SKVTDITLNEAAIF
+494 VKATDVTLNEAAIF

-550 KGKRNYIRSVSIKL
+550 KGKRNYIKSVSIKL

-577 PDVPIEKHTVKNIK
+577 PDVPIEKNTVKNIK

-600 SFAKRVAKILETDD
+600 SFAKRIAKILETDD
-614 IDAIVQALPP
+614 IDGIVQALPP
-624 GGCDVRGK
+624 GGCDIRGK

>member
-10 ISKELSDL
+10 ISKELADL

-89 FDRILMFS
+89 FDRILILS
-97 FGFYEENNPVVKFV
+97 FGFYEEDNPVVKFV

-125 NQDNVIVGILS
+125 NQENMIVGILS
-136 REYMKDRTLAPKSV
+136 REYMKDRTLAPKSIYV
-150 YEFPEKKKG
+150 FPEKKKG

-192 ETCLLAGV
+192 EACLLAGV
-200 DKSKIGISKE
+200 DKSKIGISNE

-215 KEALIQLENLKK
+215 KEALLQLENLKK

-234 NEQVVDILPYDLKSY
+234 NDQVVDIIPYDLTSY
-249 DSSEFEKVRYESLSK
+249 NGPEYEKARYESFSK

-269 YGKAESEEILREEI
+269 YGKGESEEIMREEL
-283 STHQKK
+283 SAHQKK
-289 IQKFERMLKSQKD
+289 IQKFERMLKSQRD
-302 LFDSYID
+302 LYNSYIE

-343 LEEIKTKL
+343 LEEIKKKL
-351 AQNKLIS
+351 AENKLIS
-358 DVDFKTGIITFNF
+358 DVDFKAGIITFNF
-371 DPPLPIELKK
+371 DTPLPIELKK

-415 LSLKEE
+415 LTLKEE
-421 EEEFEVEKPK
+421 EEEFEVEVPK
-431 AIERKAR
+431 AIEKKAR

-450 EGNIVL
+450 EGNVVL
-456 GGRDASSNEVIVKK
+456 GGRDSSSNEVIVKK

-486 PHVIVKDG
+486 PHVIVKEG
-494 SKVTDITLNEAAIF
+494 SKATDVTLNEAAIF

-522 GDAYWVKPDQ
+522 GDAYWVKPEQ

-550 KGKRNYIRSVSIKL
+550 KGKRNYIKSVSIKL

-577 PDVPIEKHTVKNIK
+577 PDVPIEKHTVKNVK

-600 SFAKRVAKILETDD
+600 SFAKRIAKILETDD
-614 IDAIVQALPP
+614 IDGIVQALPP

>member
-10 ISKELSDL
+10 ISKELADL

-97 FGFYEENNPVVKFV
+97 FGFYEENDPVVKFV

-125 NQDNVIVGILS
+125 DQENKIVGILS
-136 REYMKDRTLAPKSV
+136 REYMKDRTLAPKSIYV
-150 YEFPEKKKG
+150 FPEKKKG

-200 DKSKIGISKE
+200 DKSKIGISNE
-210 EAVKI
+210 EAIRI
-215 KEALIQLENLKK
+215 KEALLQLEQLKK

-234 NEQVVDILPYDLKSY
+234 NDQVVDIIPYDLTSY
-249 DSSEFEKVRYESLSK
+249 NGLEYEKVRYESFSK

-269 YGKAESEEILREEI
+269 YGKGESEEIMREEL

-289 IQKFERMLKSQKD
+289 IQKFERMLKSQRD
-302 LFDSYID
+302 LYNSYIE

-343 LEEIKTKL
+343 LDEIKKKL
-351 AQNKLIS
+351 AENKLIS

-371 DPPLPIELKK
+371 DTPLPIELKK

-415 LSLKEE
+415 LTLKEE
-421 EEEFEVEKPK
+421 EEEFEVEVPK
-431 AIERKAR
+431 AIEKKAR

-450 EGNIVL
+450 EGNIIL
-456 GGRDASSNEVIVKK
+456 GGRDSSSNEVIVKK

-486 PHVIVKDG
+486 PHVIVKEG
-494 SKVTDITLNEAAIF
+494 VKATDITLKEAAIF

-522 GDAYWVKPDQ
+522 GDAYWVKPEQ

-550 KGKRNYIRSVSIKL
+550 KGKRNYIKSVSIKL

-577 PDVPIEKHTVKNIK
+577 PDVPIEKHTVKNVK

-600 SFAKRVAKILETDD
+600 SFAKRIAKILETDD
-614 IDAIVQALPP
+614 IDGIVQALPP

>member
-10 ISKELSDL
+10 ISKELADL

-89 FDRILMFS
+89 FDRILILS
-97 FGFYEENNPVVKFV
+97 FGFYEEDNPVVKFV

-125 NQDNVIVGILS
+125 NQENMIVGILS
-136 REYMKDRTLAPKSV
+136 REYMKDRTLAPKSIYV
-150 YEFPEKKKG
+150 FPEKKKG

-200 DKSKIGISKE
+200 DKSKIGISNE

-215 KEALIQLENLKK
+215 KEALLQLENLKK

-234 NEQVVDILPYDLKSY
+234 NDQVVDIIPYDLTSY
-249 DSSEFEKVRYESLSK
+249 NGPEYEKVRYESLSK

-269 YGKAESEEILREEI
+269 YGKAESEEILREEL

-302 LFDSYID
+302 LHNSYIE

-330 SIKVIEQAKKNYS
+330 SIKVIEQAKKNFS

-351 AQNKLIS
+351 AENKLIS

-371 DPPLPIELKK
+371 GTPLPMELKK

-415 LSLKEE
+415 LALKEE

-431 AIERKAR
+431 AIEKKAR

-450 EGNIVL
+450 EGHVIL
-456 GGRDASSNEVIVKK
+456 GGRDSSSNEVIVKK

-494 SKVTDITLNEAAIF
+494 VKATDVTLNEAAIF

-550 KGKRNYIRSVSIKL
+550 KGKRNYIKSVSIKL

-577 PDVPIEKHTVKNIK
+577 PDVPIEKNTVKNIK

-600 SFAKRVAKILETDD
+600 SFAKRIAKILETDD
-614 IDAIVQALPP
+614 IDGIVQALPP
-624 GGCDVRGK
+624 GGCDIRGK

>member
-10 ISKELSDL
+10 ISKELSVL
-18 ERMRVDKIYQLGNE
+18 EQMRVDKIYQLGNE

-125 NQDNVIVGILS
+125 DQENMIVGILS

-150 YEFPEKKKG
+150 YVFPEKKKG
-159 FDLSIDEIIELS
+159 FDIGIDEIIELS
-171 KEYEIVKGLA
+171 REYEIVKGIA

-192 ETCLLAGV
+192 EACLLAGV
-200 DKSKIGISKE
+200 DKSKIGISNE
-210 EAVKI
+210 EAVKL
-215 KEALIQLENLKK
+215 KEALLQLENLKK

-234 NEQVVDILPYDLKSY
+234 NDEVVDILPYDLTSY
-249 DSSEFEKVRYESLSK
+249 NGPEYEKVRYESFSK

-269 YGKAESEEILREEI
+269 YGKGESEEILREEL

-289 IQKFERMLKSQKD
+289 IQKFERMLKSQRD
-302 LFDSYID
+302 LYNSYIE

-343 LEEIKTKL
+343 LEEIKEKL
-351 AQNKLIS
+351 AENKLIS

-371 DPPLPIELKK
+371 DTPLPIELKK

-415 LSLKEE
+415 LTLKEE
-421 EEEFEVEKPK
+421 EEEFEVEAPK
-431 AIERKAR
+431 AIEKKAR

-450 EGNIVL
+450 EGHIVL
-456 GGRDASSNEVIVKK
+456 GGRDSSSNEVIVKK

-486 PHVIVKDG
+486 PHVIVKEG
-494 SKVTDITLNEAAIF
+494 SKATDITLKEVAIF

-522 GDAYWVKPDQ
+522 GDAYWVKPEQ

-550 KGKRNYIRSVSIKL
+550 KGKRNYIKSVSIKL
-564 TIGITSEGKIMCG
+564 TIGITSEGKIICG
-577 PDVPIEKHTVKNIK
+577 PDVPVEKHTVKNVK

-600 SFAKRVAKILETDD
+600 SFAKRIAKILETDD
-614 IDAIVQALPP
+614 IDGIVQALPP

>member
-136 REYMKDRTLAPKSV
+136 REYMKDRTLAPKSAYV
-150 YEFPEKKKG
+150 FPEKKKG
-159 FDLSIDEIIELS
+159 FDLGIEEIIELS
-171 KEYEIVKGLA
+171 KEKEIVRELA

-192 ETCLLAGV
+192 EVCLLAGV

-210 EAVKI
+210 EAHKI
-215 KEALIQLENLKK
+215 KDALLQLENLKK

-234 NEQVVDILPYDLKSY
+234 NDQVVDIIPYDLKSY
-249 DSSEFEKVRYESLSK
+249 DVSEFQKVRYESFSK

-269 YGKAESEEILREEI
+269 YGKAESEEIMREEI

-302 LFDSYID
+302 LYDSYIE

-343 LEEIKTKL
+343 LEEIKKKL
-351 AQNKLIS
+351 AENKLIS

-371 DPPLPIELKK
+371 DKPLPIELKK
-381 DVNENANLFY
+381 GVNENANLFY

-415 LSLKEE
+415 LALKEE

-431 AIERKAR
+431 ALEKKAR

-450 EGNIVL
+450 EGHIVL
-456 GGRDASSNEVIVKK
+456 GGRDSSSNEVIVKK

-486 PHVIVKDG
+486 PHVIIKDG
-494 SKVTDITLNEAAIF
+494 TKATDVTLNEAAIF

-550 KGKRNYIRSVSIKL
+550 KGKRNYIKSVSIKL

-577 PDVPIEKHTVKNIK
+577 PDVPIEKHTVKNVK

-600 SFAKRVAKILETDD
+600 SFAKRIAKILETDD
-614 IDAIVQALPP
+614 IDGIVQALPP